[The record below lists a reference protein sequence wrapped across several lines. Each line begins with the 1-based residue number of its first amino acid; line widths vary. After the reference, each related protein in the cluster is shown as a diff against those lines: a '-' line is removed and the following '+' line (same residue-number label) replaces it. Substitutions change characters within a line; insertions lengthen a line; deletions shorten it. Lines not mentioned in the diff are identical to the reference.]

1 MQPRFTILILL
12 FAYFGFPSMPQSS
25 EFDCGILP
33 DPIINVTY
41 DSRYSDESITR
52 ANYDAQSNAHVNR
65 VLKPIDDFGRK
76 LIALSNIAIRQE
88 SKRDK
93 NTNCVVDKIYQWAKA
108 DALKGQNTIIVKMTI
123 PPRYGIIAMALAQL
137 DIQNDAR
144 FTEENAIIKDWLQ
157 RRSYE
162 TIIFFQTKALG
173 SVPRANLRGWAA
185 LAATQ
190 VGLLYDNQTLI
201 RWGILSN
208 QYILSFI
215 NDDGSHPD
223 EMRRGQLALH
233 YQLHATA
240 PLSTSSA
247 LLIKA
252 GFREELAYL
261 SKLEQMVD
269 FTIAALKNPRLV
281 EAKLN
286 IKQTIT
292 GGLDSIKP
300 SMIAWV
306 EPYLSIIC
314 NAQLN
319 TDINPLR
326 PLSNSK
332 LGGNLTHLY
341 LGDLNSI
348 QQCLGSA
355 AFPLPSNR

>member
-1 MQPRFTILILL
+1 MQPRFTILVLL
-12 FAYFGFPSMPQSS
+12 IVYFGFPSMPQSS
-25 EFDCGILP
+25 EFDCGILT

-41 DSRYSDESITR
+41 DSRYSDDSITR
-52 ANYDAQSNAHVNR
+52 ANYDEQSNAHVNR
-65 VLKPIDDFGRK
+65 VLKPIDDFGRN
-76 LIALSNIAIRQE
+76 LIALSNLAIRQQQY
-88 SKRDK
+88 RDK
-93 NTNCVVDKIYQWAKA
+93 HTNCVVDKVYQWAKA
-108 DALKGQNTIIVKMTI
+108 DALKGQNTIVVKMTI

-144 FTEENAIIKDWLQ
+144 FTEQNAVIKDWLQ

-162 TIIFFQTKALG
+162 TIIFFQTKASG

-185 LAATQ
+185 LATTQ

-215 NDDGSHPD
+215 SDDGSHPD

-240 PLSTSSA
+240 PLSTSTA

-261 SKLEQMVD
+261 PKLEQMVD
-269 FTIAALKNPRLV
+269 FTIAALKDPRLV
-281 EAKLN
+281 EAKFN
-286 IKQTIT
+286 SKQSIAP
-292 GGLDSIKP
+292 GLESIKP

-326 PLSNSK
+326 PLNNSK

-341 LGDLNSI
+341 HGDLNST
-348 QQCLGSA
+348 QGCNHSA
-355 AFPLPSNR
+355 AFP